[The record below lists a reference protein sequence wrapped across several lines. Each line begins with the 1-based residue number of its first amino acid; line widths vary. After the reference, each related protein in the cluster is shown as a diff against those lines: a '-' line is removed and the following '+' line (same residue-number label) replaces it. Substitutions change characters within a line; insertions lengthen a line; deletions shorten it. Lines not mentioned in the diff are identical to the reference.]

1 MVTLLYSTQDDTH
14 HWFVYEIYP
23 QSETPQLTQV
33 AHLNGPLPVFI
44 ETHLLPNK
52 IVWYKGYGDRLVFM
66 VWDYRLNHSTTF
78 SADINPDDC
87 HPCPQVHFHFFQY
100 LFV

>member
-1 MVTLLYSTQDDTH
+1 MVTLLYSIQH
-14 HWFVYEIYP
+14 LSVYEIYP

-33 AHLNGPLPVFI
+33 AHLNVCAPTYSEL
-44 ETHLLPNK
+44 HLLPNK
-52 IVWYKGYGDRLVFM
+52 VVWHKSYRGRIHFG

-78 SADINPDDC
+78 LADIHSDDC
-87 HPCPQVHFHFFQY
+87 YCLVQVHFHFFQY

>member
-1 MVTLLYSTQDDTH
+1 MVTLLYSILH
-14 HWFVYEIYP
+14 FSVYEIYP

-33 AHLNGPLPVFI
+33 AHLNVCGPAISEP
-44 ETHLLPNK
+44 HLLPNK
-52 IVWYKGYGDRLVFM
+52 VVWHTYYQDRIVFT

-78 SADINPDDC
+78 SADINPDDYYYS
-87 HPCPQVHFHFFQY
+87 PQVHFHFFQY